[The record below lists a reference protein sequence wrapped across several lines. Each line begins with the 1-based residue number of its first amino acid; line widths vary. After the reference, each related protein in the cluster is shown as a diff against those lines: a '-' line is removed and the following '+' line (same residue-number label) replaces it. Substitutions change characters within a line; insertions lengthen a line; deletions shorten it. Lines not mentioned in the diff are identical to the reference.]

1 MSTSE
6 ASKAFAGI
14 PEQIATSFTGP
25 LKHNTYPAISPS
37 RPELSQAGKTV
48 LITGGATGIG
58 YATGEAFALASAAR
72 IILVAR
78 RPGSLDSAVA
88 KLKATPGHK
97 AEIIGRPCD
106 ISDFAAVEALWT
118 SLEKEKIVVDVL
130 VLSAVRLTR
139 PATMVELGHEEVW
152 REFETNVHGNVFLTE
167 KFIKHIDAFPNG
179 KKKALL
185 NVSTMSIHDFKINA
199 TRPTYSATKNTSTL
213 LTQLTAAETPVEKV
227 QIVSYHPGAIY
238 TENVQSAG
246 YPADLPWDDV
256 KLPGH
261 FGIWAASLEAAFLHG
276 RFVWAGWD
284 VEQLMKGPIRER
296 IESNPDYLK
305 IGVIGMA

>member
-1 MSTSE
+1 MSSPEVGKTFE
-6 ASKAFAGI
+6 GI
-14 PEQIATSFTGP
+14 PNQIAKSFTGP
-25 LKHNTYPAISPS
+25 LKKNTYPAISTS
-37 RPELSQAGKTV
+37 RPELSHAGKTV

-78 RPGSLDSAVA
+78 RPDSLDSAVA

-97 AEIIGRPCD
+97 AEVIGRPCD

-118 SLEKEKIVVDVL
+118 SLEKEEIVVDVL

-139 PATMVELGHEEVW
+139 PATLVELGHEEVW
-152 REFETNVHGNVFLTE
+152 RDFETNVHGNLFLTE

-179 KKKALL
+179 KRKALL
-185 NVSTMSIHDFKINA
+185 NIATMAIHDFEVTAN
-199 TRPTYSATKNTSTL
+199 RPTYGATKNASTL
-213 LTQLTAAETPVEKV
+213 LTQLIAEETPVEKV
-227 QIVSYHPGAIY
+227 QIISYHPGAIY
-238 TENVQSAG
+238 TDNAKSAG
-246 YPADLPWDDV
+246 APADLPWDDA

-261 FGIWAASLEAAFLHG
+261 FAVWAASPEAAFLHG

-284 VEQLMKGPIRER
+284 VEQLLKGPIRER

-305 IGVIGMA
+305 IGVIGLA